1 MWLQFFSQNFH
12 FIVNLFA
19 SLVFFAIAWLYFDA
33 WLSGRT
39 KKELCKWLGFALA
52 GLSFFVHATIV
63 EQAVLGASPFG
74 GVTNVVFAVLRY
86 AGYTL
91 IILGNLID
99 PLQII
104 PTNKGLQLEH
114 LATTKSHSPRP
125 KKSAK
130 SFIGMGTPA
139 IATAYGLAI
148 GALVIAALYWRRAT
162 TGMERHLKPVAAGF
176 AFVGFS
182 ELVAAAGG
190 LRESTHPLVHNLTQ
204 AFGWVWW
211 GEQLAL
217 LVGMMILG
225 RWVWGYLTKRL
236 MSQLFMVLMSTTIV
250 VFFVVT
256 VSFTALLLR
265 SVRSDSLVNLRTAA
279 NVLRYAI
286 DAKQAET
293 RSGAEQLAV
302 NGDVVRAIQAKDHAA
317 LATLTKQYLADKKLS
332 SLLVTSEAGQVLL
345 RAESIDE
352 WGDSVSSDT
361 LIRRALLGEGASTV
375 TASQGALAPSIRVRS
390 AVPVLGADNV
400 VIGSVATGLNLDSA
414 FVDGVQSSTGLYSS
428 IYAGNTL
435 AATTVAWADG
445 KARSVGVKIKNAALI
460 DAVLTRGQN
469 YEGNIALQNRSLLA
483 VFVPLKDVDNT
494 VQGMLMVSEPQ
505 TATLRTAG
513 RSIELTFVLTS
524 LLMALSILPLYAVVR
539 TITRQLR

>member
-19 SLVFFAIAWLYFDA
+19 SLVFFAIAWLYLDA
-33 WLSGRT
+33 WINGRS

-63 EQAVLGASPFG
+63 EQSVLGESPLG
-74 GVTNVVFAVLRY
+74 DVTNTLFAALRY
-86 AGYTL
+86 VGYTL
-91 IILGNLID
+91 IILGNIAD

-104 PTNKGLQLEH
+104 PANKGLQLQRS
-114 LATTKSHSPRP
+114 AAPKPRAARA
-125 KKSAK
+125 KKSAP
-130 SFIGMGTPA
+130 SFIGMSTPA
-139 IATAYGLAI
+139 IAAAYGLAI
-148 GALVIAALYWRRAT
+148 GALAIAALYWRRAT

-176 AFVGFS
+176 MCIGLS

-190 LRESTHPLVHNLTQ
+190 LRESTHPLIHDLTQ

-211 GEQLAL
+211 GEQLL
-217 LVGMMILG
+217 LLAGMVVLG

-236 MSQLFMVLMSTTIV
+236 MSQLFMVLMSITIV
-250 VFFVVT
+250 IFFVVT

-279 NVLRYAI
+279 NVLHYAI

-293 RSGAEQLAV
+293 QASAEQLAV
-302 NGDVVRAIQAKDHAA
+302 NVGVVQAIAAKDHQ
-317 LATLTKQYLADKKLS
+317 TLVAVTKQYLADKKLS
-332 SLLVTSEAGQVLL
+332 SLLVTTESGQVLL
-345 RAESIDE
+345 RAESADE

-361 LIRRALLGEGASTV
+361 LIRRALLGEGASAV
-375 TASQGALAPSIRVRS
+375 SAFQGALAPSMRVRS
-390 AVPVLGADNV
+390 AVPVRDANNV
-400 VIGSVATGLNLDSA
+400 VIGSVTTGLNLDSA
-414 FVDGVQSSTGLYSS
+414 FVDGVQSSTGLHSS

-445 KARSVGVKIKNAALI
+445 KTRSVGVKIKDAALL
-460 DAVLTRGQN
+460 DTVLTHGQD
-469 YEGNIALQNRSLLA
+469 YQGNIALQNRSLLA
-483 VFVPLKDVDNT
+483 VFVPLKDADGA
-494 VQGMLMVSEPQ
+494 VQGILMVSEPQ
-505 TATLRTAG
+505 NAILRTAG

-524 LLMALSILPLYAVVR
+524 LLLAVSIFPLYMVVR
-539 TITRQLR
+539 AITRQLR